1 MITYYKRALKD
12 RKLKKLKSFERGC
25 WINVVNPTEK
35 EISYLSKNY
44 ELDEQNIISGTD
56 KNEIPRVEKSD
67 EGVYILLK
75 ILSPNKKELETFLIL
90 ITKKFILTLSKTQPK
105 FITNI
110 IDGSTKFTTTLKITS
125 LLTLLSTINAEF
137 EKATLRIVRAVNSE
151 KKSLMDKLSEK
162 DINSLLIQEDTLN
175 NYVSSYYYTS
185 LVYERII
192 KYIKLIDEDKE
203 EMEDL
208 KIEARQGLD
217 LCKASL
223 KKISNL
229 RNHLEITLSNRLNK
243 LITALTIFTIL
254 ISVPAAISGIYGMN
268 IALPL
273 QNSPFAFIYVI
284 AGIVLM
290 WTIFLLYLKRKSRL

>member
-1 MITYYKRALKD
+1 MITYYKKAIKD
-12 RKLKKLKSFERGC
+12 KKLKKLKSFEKGC
-25 WINVVNPTEK
+25 WINVVNPTNN
-35 EISYLSKNY
+35 EIKKLSKEY
-44 ELDEQNIISGTD
+44 GLDEQNIISGTD

-105 FITNI
+105 FITSI
-110 IDGSTKFTTTLKITS
+110 IEGSTKFTTTLKITS
-125 LLTLLSTINAEF
+125 LLTLLATINEEF
-137 EKATLRIVRAVNSE
+137 EKATLRVVRAVNSE
-151 KKSLMDKLSEK
+151 KKSLMDKLSEG
-162 DINSLLIQEDTLN
+162 DIKSLLVQEDTLN

-192 KYIKLIDEDKE
+192 KHIKLIDDDKE
-203 EMEDL
+203 QMEDL

-217 LCKASL
+217 LCRASL

-229 RNHLEITLSNRLNK
+229 RNHLEVTLSNRLNK
-243 LITALTIFTIL
+243 LITALTVFTIL
-254 ISVPAAISGIYGMN
+254 ITVPAAISGIYGMN

-273 QNSPFAFIYVI
+273 QNSQFIFYYILAAIVAIWGAFI
-284 AGIVLM
+284 
-290 WTIFLLYLKRKSRL
+290 FYLKHKN